1 VSLEGNLTSGPF
13 QVADRTVFPTR
24 NRVRGPAGE
33 VHIEPKAMDVLC
45 TLAGRSGEVMS
56 REALIDAVWAV
67 RFGGDESLTRVVSML
82 RKTLGAGAI
91 ETVSKRGYRLAA
103 EVKPAVES
111 PGEAKPAASAAVS
124 APAPAPQIALPRPA
138 RAGRAYRLSRQGLG
152 PRTMFPVSGLDFWR
166 LPAVAVALAVALALG
181 VGAADLLLHH

>member
-1 VSLEGNLTSGPF
+1 MSLEANFTSEPF
-13 QVADRTVFPTR
+13 QIADRTVFPSR
-24 NRVRGPAGE
+24 NRVRGPSGE

-82 RKTLGAGAI
+82 RKTLGASAI

-103 EVKPAVES
+103 EVKPAADTPE
-111 PGEAKPAASAAVS
+111 PPKTIAAAA
-124 APAPAPQIALPRPA
+124 APQRPA
-138 RAGRAYRLSRQGLG
+138 RPGRAYRLSRQGLG
-152 PRTMFPVSGLDFWR
+152 PPTMFPVSGLDFWR
-166 LPAVAVALAVALALG
+166 LPALAVALAVALALG
-181 VGAADLLLHH
+181 IGAADLLSLLPR

>member
-1 VSLEGNLTSGPF
+1 VSLEANFTSEPF
-13 QVADRTVFPTR
+13 QVADRTVFPSR

-82 RKTLGAGAI
+82 RKTLGATAI

-103 EVKPAVES
+103 EVKPA
-111 PGEAKPAASAAVS
+111 PEAAE
-124 APAPAPQIALPRPA
+124 APQIPQVAGATPSPRPTRPV
-138 RAGRAYRLSRQGLG
+138 RASRLSRQGLG
-152 PRTMFPVSGLDFWR
+152 PQTMFPVSGLDFWR
-166 LPAVAVALAVALALG
+166 LPAVAVAIAIALAVG
-181 VGAADLLLHH
+181 IGAADLVFLPPR

>member
-1 VSLEGNLTSGPF
+1 VSLERNLTSGPF

-24 NRVRGPAGE
+24 NRVRGPSGE

-103 EVKPAVES
+103 EVKPAAET
-111 PGEAKPAASAAVS
+111 PEEPKPAVSPAAPAPPS
-124 APAPAPQIALPRPA
+124 APARPV
-138 RAGRAYRLSRQGLG
+138 RVGRAYRLSRQGLG

-166 LPAVAVALAVALALG
+166 PPAVAVALAIVMALG
-181 VGAADLLLHH
+181 IGAADMLLLRG

>member
-1 VSLEGNLTSGPF
+1 MSLEANFTSEPF
-13 QVADRTVFPTR
+13 QVADRTVFPSR

-45 TLAGRSGEVMS
+45 TLAGRGGEVMS

-82 RKTLGAGAI
+82 RKTLGASAI

-103 EVKPAVES
+103 EVK
-111 PGEAKPAASAAVS
+111 AAADTPEPPKTTAA
-124 APAPAPQIALPRPA
+124 APQRPA
-138 RAGRAYRLSRQGLG
+138 RPGRAYRLSRQGLG

-166 LPAVAVALAVALALG
+166 LPALAVALAVALALG
-181 VGAADLLLHH
+181 IGAADLLSLQPH

>member
-1 VSLEGNLTSGPF
+1 VSLEANSTSEPF
-13 QVADRTVFPTR
+13 QVADRTVFPSR

-45 TLAGRSGEVMS
+45 TLARQGGEVMS

-82 RKTLGAGAI
+82 RKTLGASAI
-91 ETVSKRGYRLAA
+91 ETVPKRGYRLASEVRPA
-103 EVKPAVES
+103 ADAPEPPRASEPIAPAPPPRPVKPA
-111 PGEAKPAASAAVS
+111 
-124 APAPAPQIALPRPA
+124 
-138 RAGRAYRLSRQGLG
+138 RAYRLSWQGLG

-166 LPAVAVALAVALALG
+166 LPAAAVALAIALALG
-181 VGAADLLLHH
+181 IGAVDLTLLQPG

>member
-1 VSLEGNLTSGPF
+1 MSLEANFTSEPF
-13 QVADRTVFPTR
+13 RVADRTVFPSR

-45 TLAGRSGEVMS
+45 TLAGRGGEVIS

-82 RKTLGAGAI
+82 RKTLGASAI
-91 ETVSKRGYRLAA
+91 ETVPKRGYRLAS
-103 EVKPAVES
+103 EVKPVLDTPE
-111 PGEAKPAASAAVS
+111 PLTASATI
-124 APAPAPQIALPRPA
+124 APAPPALRPVKPSH
-138 RAGRAYRLSRQGLG
+138 AYRLSRQGLG

-166 LPAVAVALAVALALG
+166 LSSVAVALAIASALG
-181 VGAADLLLHH
+181 IGAADLMLLQPD

>member
-1 VSLEGNLTSGPF
+1 MVSLEGNFTSGPF
-13 QVADRTVFPTR
+13 QVADRMVFPTR

-45 TLAGRSGEVMS
+45 TLAGRNGEVMS

-82 RKTLGAGAI
+82 RKTLGASAI

-103 EVKPAVES
+103 EVKPAVET
-111 PGEAKPAASAAVS
+111 PEAAV
-124 APAPAPQIALPRPA
+124 AAMAPPAPPAPV
-138 RAGRAYRLSRQGLG
+138 RAAKDGRAYRLSRQGLG
-152 PRTMFPVSGLDFWR
+152 PLTMFPVSGLDFWR
-166 LPAVAVALAVALALG
+166 LPAAAVVLVIAIATGVAV
-181 VGAADLLLHH
+181 ADLLLLQSG